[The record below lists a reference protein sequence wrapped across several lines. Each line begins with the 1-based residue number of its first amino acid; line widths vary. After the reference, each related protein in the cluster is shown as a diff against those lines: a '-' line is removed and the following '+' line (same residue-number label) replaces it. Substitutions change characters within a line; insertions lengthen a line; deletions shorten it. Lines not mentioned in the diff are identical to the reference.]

1 MLQFIATNAVISR
14 GFDNKA
20 ALKFSDDG
28 NIVRFRIGER
38 VYDKNAENNTRW
50 INLNV
55 KAFGNLCERIKK
67 MQLKEGSFVNLI
79 GRFDEDVWT
88 DRETGEA
95 RSQPVIY
102 LSDIEFAGS
111 RSKGEQKSDSRGGFG
126 DGVGSYGNDPAPSPA
141 PAGQNFQGYGSFD
154 GGSSFFSD

>member
-50 INLNV
+50 INLNG

-88 DRETGEA
+88 DRETGEV

-111 RSKGEQKSDSRGGFG
+111 RSKGEQKSDSGE
-126 DGVGSYGNDPAPSPA
+126 GSYGNDPAPSSA
-141 PAGQNFQGYGSFD
+141 PAGQNFQGYGSFG

>member
-1 MLQFIATNAVISR
+1 
-14 GFDNKA
+14 
-20 ALKFSDDG
+20 
-28 NIVRFRIGER
+28 
-38 VYDKNAENNTRW
+38 
-50 INLNV
+50 
-55 KAFGNLCERIKK
+55 

-126 DGVGSYGNDPAPSPA
+126 DGEGSYGNDPAPSPA
-141 PAGQNFQGYGSFD
+141 PAGQNFQGYGSFG

>member
-88 DRETGEA
+88 DRETGEV
-95 RSQPVIY
+95 RSQPLPQICLPSTVR
-102 LSDIEFAGS
+102 SPRPSTHS
-111 RSKGEQKSDSRGGFG
+111 RARRS
-126 DGVGSYGNDPAPSPA
+126 PSPPPTETGRSLRSA
-141 PAGQNFQGYGSFD
+141 LRLSRRSMLYAAA
-154 GGSSFFSD
+154 

>member
-20 ALKFSDDG
+20 ALKFTEDG
-28 NIVRFRIGER
+28 SCVRFRIGER

-55 KAFGNLCERIKK
+55 KAFGNVCERIKK
-67 MQLKEGSFVNLI
+67 MQLKDGSFVNFI

-88 DRETGEA
+88 DRETGET
-95 RSQPVIY
+95 RSQPVII
-102 LSDIEFAGS
+102 LSDIEFSGS
-111 RSKGEQKSDSRGGFG
+111 RSMNESKP
-126 DGVGSYGNDPAPSPA
+126 DGKNAHEDDASPYGTEPA
-141 PAGQNFQGYGSFD
+141 PASAPAGKNFGGYSSFG
-154 GGSSFFSD
+154 GGSSFFDS

>member
-55 KAFGNLCERIKK
+55 KAFGNLWVPAPR
-67 MQLKEGSFVNLI
+67 
-79 GRFDEDVWT
+79 
-88 DRETGEA
+88 
-95 RSQPVIY
+95 
-102 LSDIEFAGS
+102 GS
-111 RSKGEQKSDSRGGFG
+111 RSLTAEAVSETVKALTAMTPPPPPLPQARTFRVTAALAEAALSSATDPPGGI
-126 DGVGSYGNDPAPSPA
+126 PAHGA
-141 PAGQNFQGYGSFD
+141 HEKQAHVRRFCV
-154 GGSSFFSD
+154 